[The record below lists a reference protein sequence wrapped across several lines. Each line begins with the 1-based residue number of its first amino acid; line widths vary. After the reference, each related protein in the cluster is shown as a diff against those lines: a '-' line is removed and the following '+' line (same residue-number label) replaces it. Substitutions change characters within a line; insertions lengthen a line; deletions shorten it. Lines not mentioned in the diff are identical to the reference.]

1 MKNQKNV
8 VFTDCSDNSIN
19 ILFKDIRKYPVLKD
33 EEEKDVLDRLS
44 KGDMKAREKLI
55 NSNLRLVMSKAKQY
69 AWTGMSQVDLF
80 QFGAI
85 GLTEAVNR
93 YDPEKGNCFLAY
105 AIYWIDCELM
115 KATKEYTRNTP
126 KVSLDDRA
134 YSDKDSTCTHGDLI
148 SADHQYNADWNIRY
162 EQAMD
167 SMKARVSREFFPQGA
182 DIWADYVMMKEQ
194 GYALHDIAQKYKL
207 TEEKV
212 KSLIKDINRSLT
224 TH

>member
-69 AWTGMSQVDLF
+69 AWTGMSQGDLF
-80 QFGAI
+80 QFGVI
-85 GLTEAVNR
+85 GLTEAVDKF
-93 YDPEKGNCFLAY
+93 DPEKGNCFIAY
-105 AIYWIDCELM
+105 AVYWIDCELK
-115 KATKEYTRNTP
+115 KAVTEHIKQTH
-126 KVSLDDRA
+126 VSLEDKA
-134 YSDKDSTCTHGDLI
+134 YPDEDSTCTLADLI
-148 SADHQYNADWNIRY
+148 SAGSEYNADWGIRS
-162 EQAMD
+162 EQAID
-167 SMKARVSREFFPQGA
+167 SMKAKVKSKFFPQAA
-182 DIWADYVMMKEQ
+182 DLWADYVMMKAQ

-207 TEEKV
+207 TEEMV
-212 KSLIKDINRSLT
+212 KSLIKDINHSFT